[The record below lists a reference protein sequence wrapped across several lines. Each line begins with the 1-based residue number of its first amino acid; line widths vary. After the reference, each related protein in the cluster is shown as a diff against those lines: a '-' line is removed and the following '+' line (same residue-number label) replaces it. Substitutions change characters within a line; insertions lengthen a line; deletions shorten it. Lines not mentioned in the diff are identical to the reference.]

1 MMNEGLLKRGRYNE
15 SKRRLYTIS
24 VTDKFWEVR
33 IGSQQTMEYLHR
45 EVNA

>member
-1 MMNEGLLKRGRYNE
+1 MNGGLLKRGRYNE